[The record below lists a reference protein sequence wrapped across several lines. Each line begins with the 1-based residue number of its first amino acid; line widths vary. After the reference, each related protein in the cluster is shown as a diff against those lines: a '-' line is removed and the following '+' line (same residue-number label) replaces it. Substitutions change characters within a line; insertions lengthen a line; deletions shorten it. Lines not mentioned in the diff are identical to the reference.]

1 MLRYI
6 IGITLITIG
15 IIIVRALA
23 NGRVLK
29 KHQYA
34 FWLVVPNIP
43 HLKTTAHYVAHIA
56 QTAVEGIQPGRLIVN
71 IDVPVTAGLPLIL
84 RHEEFSV

>member
-15 IIIVRALA
+15 IIIVRALS
-23 NGRVLK
+23 NGKVLK

-34 FWLVVPNIP
+34 FWLAIP
-43 HLKTTAHYVAHIA
+43 VFMM
-56 QTAVEGIQPGRLIVN
+56 V
-71 IDVPVTAGLPLIL
+71 
-84 RHEEFSV
+84 

>member
-34 FWLVVPNIP
+34 FWLVVPVCMVLLPFIKIDLP
-43 HLKTTAHYVAHIA
+43 IVEDLK
-56 QTAVEGIQPGRLIVN
+56 
-71 IDVPVTAGLPLIL
+71 
-84 RHEEFSV
+84 SVFAMMR